1 MMKAQKPLLLLF
13 LFIAGFSFS
22 LSAQS
27 SKYLKAGIKGGVNLS
42 NIATDNNFSVN
53 VDKSLSTKTGYLVG
67 AYARVGNAL
76 FFQPEVFFSAKDY
89 EVNALNALTKTNDVV
104 SFSQKSIDVPLLIG
118 LKLGIIRL
126 AAGPVASYS
135 FSADASANNA
145 LKSYFSGSARE
156 ISNRS
161 NFSYQAGIGLD
172 ILSLSFD
179 LRYQGAISELSNTM
193 AIPTGYNYAQKPSF
207 FQATIGL
214 QIL

>member
-1 MMKAQKPLLLLF
+1 M
-13 LFIAGFSFS
+13 
-22 LSAQS
+22 
-27 SKYLKAGIKGGVNLS
+27 
-42 NIATDNNFSVN
+42 
-53 VDKSLSTKTGYLVG
+53 
-67 AYARVGNAL
+67 
-76 FFQPEVFFSAKDY
+76 
-89 EVNALNALTKTNDVV
+89 
-104 SFSQKSIDVPLLIG
+104 
-118 LKLGIIRL
+118 IRL

-145 LKSYFSGSARE
+145 LKGYFSGSARE

-179 LRYQGAISELSNTM
+179 VRYQGAITELSNTM
-193 AIPTGYNYAQKPSF
+193 AIPAGYNYAQKPSF